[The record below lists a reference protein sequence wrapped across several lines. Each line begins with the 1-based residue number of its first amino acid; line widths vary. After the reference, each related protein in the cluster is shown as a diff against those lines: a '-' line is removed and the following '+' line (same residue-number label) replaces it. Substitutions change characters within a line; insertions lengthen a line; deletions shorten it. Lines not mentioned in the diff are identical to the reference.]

1 MFSFRKRTSPNDCRA
16 VRLQAIN
23 WAASQ
28 PITRAFRP
36 ECRDRW
42 LAQPL
47 QGLNSNWRSGTIHH
61 AYSSR
66 VKRIHLINSCESTYI
81 MTANGDKRNLIEYV
95 GRSLES
101 EEEFHFL
108 RFEFLQRLNIVQQE
122 VDLVRTK
129 SRFQREGN
137 VSEEDLTG
145 LKVKLEDYSK
155 RSCLEPPRAPDNNTI
170 QARAIRNYQY
180 LRSKKGLEKNE
191 MRNRKRLLQRFFQSQ
206 DDFND
211 PFHSHYSYFH
221 DADEEVDPFRAAIM
235 RYLPARLTYSHEER
249 LERKKEFIERK
260 TPKIVSAFVDRLV
273 RFIIAFTGGI
283 FLVVPMIIMV
293 VHQSSQTKSLVT
305 VSVAVTLFALIL
317 SFGIRVSNVETL
329 VSTAT
334 YAAVL
339 VVFVGTSSSGGGGT
353 P

>member
-1 MFSFRKRTSPNDCRA
+1 MTSD
-16 VRLQAIN
+16 
-23 WAASQ
+23 
-28 PITRAFRP
+28 
-36 ECRDRW
+36 E
-42 LAQPL
+42 
-47 QGLNSNWRSGTIHH
+47 
-61 AYSSR
+61 
-66 VKRIHLINSCESTYI
+66 
-81 MTANGDKRNLIEYV
+81 DKRNLIEYV

-137 VSEEDLTG
+137 VSEEDLAG
-145 LKVKLEDYSK
+145 LKAKLEDYSK
-155 RSCLEPPRAPDNNTI
+155 QSYLEPPRTLDDNTI
-170 QARAIRNYQY
+170 QATAIRNYQY

-191 MRNRKRLLQRFFQSQ
+191 MRNRKRLMQRFFQSQ
-206 DDFND
+206 NDFND

-221 DADEEVDPFRAAIM
+221 DADEDVDPFRASLM
-235 RYLPARLTYSHEER
+235 RYLPARLAYSHEER
-249 LERKKEFIERK
+249 LERKKEYIEKK
-260 TPKIVSAFVDRLV
+260 TPKKVSAFVDRLV
-273 RFIIAFTGGI
+273 RFIMAFTGGV
-283 FLVVPMIIMV
+283 FLIVPMIIMV

-305 VSVAVTLFALIL
+305 VAVAVTLFALIL

-339 VVFVGTSSSGGGGT
+339 VVFVGTSSSGSGSSGN